1 MRPIGV
7 FVVVVSVFCPT
18 LAFPQVPFFNFGE
31 GTASCGE
38 FLQAAEAERKERP
51 PTARPT
57 EVYNRHYGS
66 FMPRRDGPAI
76 RRGNDGARLEC
87 PARLL
92 PLRQPSNRYVVSGVW
107 AENRPTVQAH
117 RSPKERGETL
127 ADIARSYNVSPATIS
142 RHSRCRKS

>member
-7 FVVVVSVFCPT
+7 FVVVVSVLCPT

-66 FMPRRDGPAI
+66 FMHFADGFLT
-76 RRGNDGARLEC
+76 GANVWDTTHS
-87 PARLL
+87 LL
-92 PLRQPSNRYVVSGVW
+92 GKSTDAQGRMAWIENYCRAKPLDPFSNAVIGLRVYL
-107 AENRPTVQAH
+107 
-117 RSPKERGETL
+117 RGEGQ
-127 ADIARSYNVSPATIS
+127 
-142 RHSRCRKS
+142 